1 MAIAARNERSYRL
14 AVAQLKRRPRPCWK
28 CGQPATT
35 IDHVPALAQ
44 HRHRPRSSCCQLLP
58 ACARCNYAG
67 GARITAQLRKRK
79 RATTISRIW

>member
-1 MAIAARNERSYRL
+1 MAIAARNERAYRL

-28 CGQPATT
+28 CGARATT

-44 HRHRPRSSCCQLLP
+44 HRHRPRSHCCELRP

-67 GARITAQLRKRK
+67 GARITAAIRRRRRQP
-79 RATTISRIW
+79 AASRQW